1 MFNTL
6 CTNSDRFSMCLP
18 IATYAYIGVEIVA
31 ASSLEARPPQNNKP
45 GQLISATVRR
55 TAIWVAPFTAVL
67 YILSSL
73 LTTFAISY
81 DSCALPRL
89 GWITYPPSPS
99 GCESGNTSSA
109 FVSIARSSG
118 IQGLSN
124 SFNVF
129 LVVTALTCANTN
141 LYVASR
147 TLFGLTRELE
157 GGPEQTNWVEWGLAY
172 LNQTSTKY
180 KVPYRAVIFS
190 AIAFGWIPFLQL
202 APGSSSHEI
211 TLVSPTY
218 EYGLEQHGH

>member
-1 MFNTL
+1 
-6 CTNSDRFSMCLP
+6 MCLP

-31 ASSLEARPPQNNKP
+31 ASSLEARPPRNNMA

-81 DSCALPRL
+81 DDCALPRL
-89 GWITYPPSPS
+89 GWITYPSS
-99 GCESGNTSSA
+99 SCEPGKSSSA
-109 FVSIARSSG
+109 FVSIAHSSG
-118 IQGLSN
+118 IQALDR

-157 GGPEQTNWVEWGLAY
+157 GGPDQTNWVEWGLAY

-190 AIAFGWIPFLQL
+190 AVAFGWVPFLQL
-202 APGSSSHEI
+202 APGSSSHTI
-211 TLVSPTY
+211 TLVSQFVWSMRR
-218 EYGLEQHGH
+218 G

>member
-1 MFNTL
+1 MHTGPDK
-6 CTNSDRFSMCLP
+6 SRMCLP

-31 ASSLEARPPQNNKP
+31 ASSLEARPPQNNKA

-55 TAIWVAPFTAVL
+55 TAIWVAPFTAIL

-81 DSCALPRL
+81 DDCALPRL
-89 GWITYPPSPS
+89 GWITSS
-99 GCESGNTSSA
+99 CEPGKSSSA
-109 FVSIARSSG
+109 FVSIAQSSG
-118 IQGLSN
+118 IQALGR

-157 GGPEQTNWVEWGLAY
+157 GGPDQTNWVEWALAY

-190 AIAFGWIPFLQL
+190 AVAFGWVPFLQL
-202 APGSSSHEI
+202 APGSSSHTI
-211 TLVSPTY
+211 TLVSPIYLVLASKVALSRMGTD
-218 EYGLEQHGH
+218 Q